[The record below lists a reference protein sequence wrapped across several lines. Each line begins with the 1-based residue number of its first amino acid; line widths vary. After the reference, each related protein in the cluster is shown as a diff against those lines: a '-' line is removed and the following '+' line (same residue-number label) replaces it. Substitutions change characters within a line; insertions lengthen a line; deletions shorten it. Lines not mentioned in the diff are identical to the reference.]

1 MPLMNEWIRLTCV
14 FVFEG
19 DRLRGSEEELAGAVG
34 AVRGEEGD
42 SDWTQEVSDR

>member
-1 MPLMNEWIRLTCV
+1 MPLMNELDWPV
-14 FVFEG
+14 FVFFVG

-42 SDWTQEVSDR
+42 SDWIQEVSDW